1 MLDAAQRADRGA
13 GPRALGPDA
22 FESFF
27 IRSSLRL
34 TDQFMAAASAEA
46 AQSLPH
52 ERPRADLAE
61 PPAGQLLC
69 PRPLPSSHAPNRSPP
84 RPNRAPLAR
93 ARPGQHAPGR
103 D

>member
-52 ERPRADLAE
+52 ERPRADLAVSPAVQLPCRRPVRSAYVPNPSAL
-61 PPAGQLLC
+61 PPKAGPIC
-69 PRPLPSSHAPNRSPP
+69 G
-84 RPNRAPLAR
+84 AR
-93 ARPGQHAPGR
+93 QCQH
-103 D
+103 